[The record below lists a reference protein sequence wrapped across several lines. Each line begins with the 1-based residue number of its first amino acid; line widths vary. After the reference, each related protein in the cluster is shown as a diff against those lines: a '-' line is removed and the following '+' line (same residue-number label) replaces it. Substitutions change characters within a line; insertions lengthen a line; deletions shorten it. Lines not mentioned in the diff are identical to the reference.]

1 MDDAV
6 RSIVGGLL
14 VVVVDNTVA
23 LLLLLLLLLLLNIGT
38 VGIEVVEPVVDA
50 TPSPK
55 EKGTYGL

>member
-23 LLLLLLLLLLLNIGT
+23 LLLLLLLLLLNIGT